1 METQKTVSMADRVF
15 DMLEDDILSGK
26 YAAEEMLTELKLC
39 AELQVSRTPVREA
52 LKRLMQENLVYE
64 TGKGMAV
71 CRFDEDDINDIYE
84 IRSRIEGLAFSICA
98 EKITDEQLKKL
109 HDTLEL
115 QLFYANR
122 HAHDGMRDTDSEF
135 HKLVYEYCG
144 SRTLM
149 EILENLHR
157 KVRRFRR
164 LSVENDARAK
174 AAAKEHE
181 MIYEALAAH
190 DSAKAEKLA
199 TEHIKNARDSI
210 LAAIRM
216 NKENI

>member
-1 METQKTVSMADRVF
+1 MESQKTISMADRVF
-15 DMLEDDILSGK
+15 ERLEDDILSGK
-26 YAAEEMLTELKLC
+26 YAPGEILTELKLC

-52 LKRLMQENLVYE
+52 LKRLMQENLIHE

-71 CRFDEDDINDIYE
+71 CSFDEEDINDIYE
-84 IRSRIEGLAFSICA
+84 IRSRIEGLAFSVCA
-98 EKITDEQLKKL
+98 GKITDDELKKL

-115 QLFYANR
+115 QHFYATR
-122 HAHDGMRDTDSEF
+122 HAPDGVRDTDSEF

-144 SRTLM
+144 SRTLL

-164 LSVENDARAK
+164 LSVENDARAE
-174 AAAKEHE
+174 AAAREHE
-181 MIYEALAAH
+181 QIYEALAAH
-190 DSAKAEKLA
+190 DSEKAERLA

-210 LAAIRM
+210 LAAVHA
-216 NKENI
+216 NKEN